1 MKAATTRTLNPLPF
15 HDLEPHR
22 FEDLVRQLAYDLRHW
37 KSLEATGRSGSDDG
51 LDIRAIELV
60 VIDDDT
66 DDESDVTDSTSAP
79 NVVGERLWIF
89 QCKREKS
96 LAPKRVRE
104 VVEESLASLVA
115 PPHGFILAVACDVS
129 KKTRD
134 AFREEMVARGV
145 EEFAI
150 WAKGELEDMLFQPK
164 NDRLLFAYF
173 GLSLQT
179 RRRSLATD
187 LRSQIAKKKQLTTLL
202 GDEGDHGKLVLLRD
216 PSDERY
222 PRKPKDGEPRAR
234 WLICR
239 AIHVKEPGHL
249 LVLNRKHLAAL
260 TPDGER
266 WDALLDHD
274 VAATHAEG
282 ELRSMNAWN
291 LDERDSV
298 DRTPHEFWNE
308 YIPETER
315 AELKVYRWVPF
326 ERIVAIDPLGDG
338 YFPVSQILLDFDDAT
353 GPFGPGESVVLARAG
368 MHGGRVDLRPAKS
381 NRAAIFPK
389 DLPGKN
395 DPAPAQFDH
404 TSNQVLPLSKA
415 TGEKLLTL
423 LAAIDEGRK
432 PTVSAAGEETD
443 RIERS
448 RAKMRPFQEWRQ
460 NVALRLLSGFVSRLR
475 SAGHTARVVVR
486 SVEAGPHRH
495 ETLESIELRVQLHVG
510 DAHNPSYRPSGHVR
524 LSMSE
529 YAGWK
534 LEVWPTREES
544 SSRHVTSA
552 QPRIDGM
559 SQEQLEE
566 EVMGV
571 LERLKSRGY

>member
-22 FEDLVRQLAYDLRHW
+22 FEDLVRQLAYDLRRW
-37 KSLEATGRSGSDDG
+37 KSLEATGRGGSDDG
-51 LDIRAIELV
+51 LDIRATELV
-60 VIDDDT
+60 VIDDDA
-66 DDESDVTDSTSAP
+66 DDESDVTDSGSVP
-79 NVVGERLWIF
+79 NVVDERLWIF

-96 LAPKRVRE
+96 LTPKRVRE
-104 VVEESLASLVA
+104 VVQESLASLAA

-145 EEFAI
+145 EEFTI

-202 GDEGDHGKLVLLRD
+202 GNEGHHGKVVLLRD

-239 AIHVKEPGHL
+239 ALHVKEPGHL
-249 LVLNRKHLAAL
+249 VVLYREHLAAL

-291 LDERDSV
+291 VDDGDRF

-338 YFPVSQILLDFDDAT
+338 YFPVPQILVDFDDAT

-368 MHGGRVDLRPAKS
+368 MHGGRVDLRPGKS

-389 DLPGKN
+389 DLPGEH

-404 TSNQVLPLSKA
+404 TSNEVLPLSEV
-415 TGEKLLTL
+415 TGEKLSTL
-423 LAAIDEGRK
+423 LAAIHEGRK
-432 PTVSAAGEETD
+432 PTVNAAPEETE

-448 RAKMRPFQEWRQ
+448 RAKVRPFQEWRQ
-460 NVALRLLSGFVSRLR
+460 NVALPLLSGFVSRLR

-495 ETLESIELRVQLHVG
+495 QALESIEIRVQLHVG
-510 DAHNPSYRPSGHVR
+510 SPHNPSYRPSGHVR
-524 LSMSE
+524 VSMSE
-529 YAGWK
+529 YTGWK
-534 LEVWPTREES
+534 LDACPTREES
-544 SSRHVTSA
+544 SSPYATSA
-552 QPRIDGM
+552 RPPTEGM
-559 SQEQLEE
+559 SPAQLEA

-571 LERLKSRGY
+571 LERLKSRKY